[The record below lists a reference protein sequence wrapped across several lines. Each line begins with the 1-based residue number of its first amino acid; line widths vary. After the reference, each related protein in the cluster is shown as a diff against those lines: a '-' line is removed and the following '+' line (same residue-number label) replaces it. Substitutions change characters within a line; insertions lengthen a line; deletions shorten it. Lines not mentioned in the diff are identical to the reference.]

1 MTQRATPRYFAG
13 RPDSGRDAYPAE
25 IDPTQV
31 IDNFFVGGRLV
42 TEQEWAITVDPY
54 GRLQGW
60 VVNSSNVLAPEL
72 QSQLAYSDVASAS
85 KGRCLD
91 ARNFYLFHMQLLE
104 QPSDA
109 PGLNDPVYLYGTIYG
124 PYPEAGSNPSAG
136 IEGQLTVTRADL
148 LDGIINGSMFAFR
161 SAPEGDSG
169 PPTRTFNILLPGD
182 RDEEVAAGNG
192 LIMMYPLHPPE
203 MINLGTAN
211 EPIVSQLL
219 YDVLSS
225 LKEDLIGQKVNN
237 PLCTLTIPV
246 PNRFV
251 MEQDLMSQGYKI
263 KNGVAIRS
271 KLVSTNQFSG
281 VLASVFG
288 ELAADRLDLPP
299 EGTVDDLI
307 EIAKHCIYQVP
318 GWPPPRTI
326 ALRRKCEP
334 VSSDVRARA
343 ANCAPLRAP
352 IVHMPQQTQQPSS
365 PHPAPNT
372 VARAAPARSS
382 APRAAAPAAQAA
394 SWMQDFIQS
403 HQKAGVAPPRITT
416 PSQPKQ
422 KKGSEWQKDFG
433 QSSKPKPEKAESK
446 EQKDETAP
454 DWLKDFE

>member
-1 MTQRATPRYFAG
+1 MAQRTTPRYFAG
-13 RPDSGRDAYPAE
+13 RPDAGRDTYPSE

-60 VVNSSNVLAPEL
+60 VVSNNNVLAPEL
-72 QSQLAYSDVASAS
+72 QSQLAYSDVACAS
-85 KGRCLD
+85 KIRCLD
-91 ARNFYLFHMQLLE
+91 AKSFYLFHMQLLE
-104 QPSDA
+104 QPADA

-124 PYPEAGSNPSAG
+124 PYPEAGSNPSPG

-148 LDGIINGSMFAFR
+148 LDGIITGTMFSFR
-161 SAPEGDSG
+161 SAPEGGSG
-169 PPTRTFNILLPGD
+169 PPTRTFNVLLPGD
-182 RDEEVAAGNG
+182 RDEDIAAGNG

-225 LKEDLIGQKVNN
+225 LKEDLVLQKVNN
-237 PLCTLTIPV
+237 PLRTMTLPV

-288 ELAADRLDLPP
+288 DIAADRLDLPP

-307 EIAKHCIYQVP
+307 EIAKQCIYQIP

-326 ALRRKCEP
+326 ALRRKSEP
-334 VSSDVRARA
+334 VSAEVRARA

-352 IVHMPQQTQQPSS
+352 IVHTPLPST
-365 PHPAPNT
+365 PAPQAT
-372 VARAAPARSS
+372 SAGARQTPPPVIPARS
-382 APRAAAPAAQAA
+382 AAPSGQAA
-394 SWMQDFIQS
+394 GWMQDFIQS

-416 PSQPKQ
+416 PSPARQIP
-422 KKGSEWQKDFG
+422 GGPEWQKDFG
-433 QSSKPKPEKAESK
+433 QTFKPKQDPAPKSEK
-446 EQKDETAP
+446 KDEAAP